1 MRLLILTIA
10 AVFVLSGCHKTDP
23 PGAAPTGVAA
33 TPGDGLVVISWDTLP
48 ELTYWIFFEAGST
61 VSVATPDSIAIR
73 RAISPR
79 PVTGLTNGIQYAF
92 AMNATHDDSSAG
104 PNSLS
109 VVATPRLAGADWVS
123 GTQLGAPPQN
133 LKSIVLNGTR
143 FVAVGDAAAVF
154 AGDLDYTSVDPPG
167 VFAWVPPSTLPTVFS
182 ADLACV
188 INNGTFTALATDGE
202 TMTSGDG
209 LTWTSRGRVPAV
221 GMSGLAFGFV
231 TGVTPTFFA
240 VGAGGNIFASTDNLT
255 SWNPVSSGT
264 SSDLTGIFLL
274 NSAFFVTGAGGTLLT
289 SPTGAG
295 GTWTSL
301 VPNTT
306 TASTL
311 RSVAFNPSPLVTN
324 HYVAVGDA
332 GTILTS
338 VDGVSWTLVAPSAIT
353 PPLTQDLRSVT
364 VGGATASRFLA
375 VGQGGAVAFSDDGVN
390 WSTASSGPSNN
401 LASVLF
407 TSGMYL
413 AVGDAGANAVAR

>member
-1 MRLLILTIA
+1 VRLLILTVA

-23 PGAAPTGVAA
+23 PGAAPTGVTA
-33 TPGDGLVVISWDTLP
+33 TPGDGLVVISWETLP
-48 ELTYWIFFEAGST
+48 ELTYWIFFQPGSA

-109 VVATPRLAGADWVS
+109 VVATPRLAGADWGS
-123 GTQLGAPPQN
+123 GTQLGSPPQN
-133 LKSIVLNGTR
+133 LKSIALNGTR
-143 FVAVGDAAAVF
+143 FVAVGDAAAIF

-167 VFAWVPPSTLPTVFS
+167 IFAWMPPVSLPIAFS
-182 ADLACV
+182 SDLACV
-188 INNGTFTALATDGE
+188 ISNGTFTALGTDGS

-209 LTWTSRGRVPAV
+209 LNWTSGGRVPAI

-240 VGAGGNIFASTDNLT
+240 VGAGGNIFASTDNLV

-289 SPTGAG
+289 SPSGAG
-295 GTWTSL
+295 GTWAPL
-301 VPNTT
+301 VTNT
-306 TASTL
+306 ANTL
-311 RSVAFNPSPLVTN
+311 RSVAFNPRSLGNP
-324 HYVAVGDA
+324 YVAVGDA
-332 GTILTS
+332 ATILTS
-338 VDGVSWTLVAPSAIT
+338 PDGVSWTPVAPSAIT

-375 VGQGGAVAFSDDGVN
+375 VGQTGAVAYSDDGLN
-390 WSTASSGPSNN
+390 WSSASSGLSNN
-401 LASVLF
+401 LAGVLYAA
-407 TSGMYL
+407 GLYL